1 MKKMHSVLK
10 GVFTFAVILT
20 LSLTGA
26 LGQAQ
31 AADSKT
37 LKIGAIVALTGMMAA
52 GHKPVCDSLKPTE
65 TLLNQRGGITVNG
78 QKYNIEIV
86 AEDSQSSPPGAVA
99 AINKMIQAGIR
110 FTLAPIFMPNNLA
123 IAPIAEE
130 AKVLRVVFST
140 VGLELFGPDLRYI
153 FCTDLCVYNI
163 GALYDY
169 MKKTYS
175 QVKRTAHIMPDDPGG
190 MRFRDYDIKIAK
202 KNGMDVVFNEAFKIG
217 TEDFYPILTKALAKK
232 PDAIDIEFCIVPWS
246 KGIITQA
253 RELGFKGVFYC
264 PSFLGDINQL
274 RSMLAPEYAY
284 DIFQGGPDVLS
295 PKMTPIVKDLGKLV
309 EKELNTKFNMDHVM
323 LLQGIWPLLQAI
335 EKAQSF
341 DTDKVVDTWEK
352 MDSVESIYGKGIMGG
367 QDTVGINR
375 ILIRPVT
382 VSRIINKDKEIEF
395 DFYKPIY

>member
-1 MKKMHSVLK
+1 MKKMYSVLK
-10 GVFTFAVILT
+10 VFFIFLVVLSFSTIGLT
-20 LSLTGA
+20 EQV
-26 LGQAQ
+26 QAS
-31 AADSKT
+31 DSKT
-37 LKIGAIVALTGMMAA
+37 LKIGAIIALTGMMAA
-52 GHKPVCDSLKPTE
+52 GHKPVSDSLKPTE
-65 TLLNQRGGITVNG
+65 TLLNQHGGITVNG
-78 QKYNIEIV
+78 QHYDIEIV
-86 AEDSQSSPPGAVA
+86 VEDSQSSPPGAVA
-99 AINKMIQAGIR
+99 AINKMIQHGIK

-140 VGLELFGPDLRYI
+140 VGLELFGPNLRYI

-163 GALYDY
+163 GAVYDY
-169 MKKTYS
+169 MKKTYP
-175 QVKRTAHIMPDDPGG
+175 QVKKIAHIMPDDPGG

-202 KNGMDVVFNEAFKIG
+202 KNGMETVFNEAFPIG

-253 RELGFKGVFYC
+253 RELGFKRVFYY

-284 DIFQGGPDVLS
+284 DIFHAGADVLS
-295 PKMTPIVKDLGKLV
+295 PKMLPIVKDLGKLV
-309 EKELNTKFNMDHVM
+309 EKELPTKFNMDHVM

-341 DTDKVVDTWEK
+341 DTDKVVDTWAK
-352 MDSVESIYGKGIMGG
+352 MKSVESIFGKGTMGG
-367 QDTVGINR
+367 MDTVGINR

-382 VSRIINKDKEIEF
+382 ISRIVNKDKEVEF
-395 DFYKPIY
+395 GFYEPIY